1 MSYVNL
7 DSVVSEAISVIGL
20 SGDDELAKNFCRQWV
35 WRTASTFPVTDD
47 MIEVC
52 SVDMKNLII
61 KKPANAKRVLEI
73 ALYDAADNYIPHQYH
88 PGKKRIYPDVES
100 YSHSVVTNEGTAD
113 EETTTYYFPVDLSE
127 DDKAFYVGTN
137 GENTVSYAK
146 IRFFTYPLGQDGL
159 PLIREE
165 DVLTCVYFCRFM
177 WSLRKNE
184 NQSEI
189 RQNELMYKQESDIAR
204 ARRKNADLSN
214 ETRKRI
220 AQDLNRMIPNFN
232 RSRY

>member
-1 MSYVNL
+1 MYASL
-7 DSVVSEAISVIGL
+7 DAVVAEAISVIGL

-35 WRTASTFPVTDD
+35 WRAASTFPVTDD

-61 KKPANAKRVLEI
+61 KKPTNCKKALDV
-73 ALYDAADNYIPHQYH
+73 ALYDANDNYIPHKFH
-88 PGKKRIYPDVES
+88 AGKKRIYPDTEQYGYTLTVDGEES
-100 YSHSVVTNEGTAD
+100 
-113 EETTTYYFPVDLSE
+113 TYYMPVDLSE
-127 DDKAFYVGTN
+127 DDKAYYVGTT
-137 GENTVSYAK
+137 GEGIVSYAK
-146 IRFFTYPLGQDGL
+146 IRFFSYPLDKDGM

-189 RQNELMYKQESDIAR
+189 RQNEIMYKQESDIAR
-204 ARRKNADLSN
+204 ARRKSADISN
-214 ETRKRI
+214 ETRKEI
-220 AQDLNRMIPNFN
+220 AKSLNRMLPNFN